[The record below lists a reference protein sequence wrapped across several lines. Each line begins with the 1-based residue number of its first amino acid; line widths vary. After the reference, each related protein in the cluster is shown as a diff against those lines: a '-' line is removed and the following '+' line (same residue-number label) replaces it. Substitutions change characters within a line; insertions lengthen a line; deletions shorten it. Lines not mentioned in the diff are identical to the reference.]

1 MKTFVTIYLEL
12 VIFILPWNLFLNPS
26 FELDLS
32 SFLKP
37 DLFVLVAISQ
47 MDSETKSQSLKCSRR
62 FVC

>member
-62 FVC
+62 FV